1 MMHKLLLISLC
12 LFSSVSWGN
21 CDGDCVNGYGAYSS
35 PNGYKYVGQWKGGAI
50 TGQGTLTYA
59 DGSTYVGQFK
69 NNKQHGSGTRKWA
82 DGNTYAGQWTE
93 GVITGQGTLTSVNGS
108 TYVGQFKDDK
118 LHGSGTYTWPDGR
131 KYIGQFKDHKIVPGQ
146 GVEYLPDGRNLF
158 FYGSKVRLRSAL
170 GKVLRNNVPS
180 EELKAIRSE
189 AVEYKRRAEDKL
201 VREQQEKDRQLTQER
216 QRIRK
221 QISGIQLKLI
231 EHRYLIGT
239 ADGIAG
245 VKTVNAIR
253 EFYTDSNLKRP
264 DYDDYMTI
272 IQDLG
277 LALLR
282 PNGDCPSDST
292 VARGFSVCMTFN
304 EY

>member
-1 MMHKLLLISLC
+1 MNVKAIIFLIGVC
-12 LFSSVSWGN
+12 LYSNLGWTS
-21 CDGDCVNGYGAYSS
+21 CIGDCDNGEGTYTWPDGSQYI
-35 PNGYKYVGQWKGGAI
+35 GQWEGGAMN
-50 TGQGTLTYA
+50 GRGTHIWA
-59 DGSTYVGQFK
+59 SGSKYVGQFK
-69 NNKQHGSGTRKWA
+69 GDIMYGRGTVTWPSGNK
-82 DGNTYAGQWTE
+82 Y
-93 GVITGQGTLTSVNGS
+93 TGQVKGQKLDGEGTFS
-108 TYVGQFKDDK
+108 
-118 LHGSGTYTWPDGR
+118 WPDGR
-131 KYIGQFKDHKIVPGQ
+131 KYIGQFKDGQIVLGQ

-189 AVEYKRRAEDKL
+189 AVKYKRRAEDKL

-221 QISGIQLKLI
+221 QISGIQLQLI

-264 DYDDYMTI
+264 DYDEYLTI

>member
-1 MMHKLLLISLC
+1 MNVKAIFFLIGVC
-12 LFSSVSWGN
+12 LYSNLGWTS
-21 CDGDCVNGYGAYSS
+21 CIGDCDNGEGTYTWPDGSQYI
-35 PNGYKYVGQWKGGAI
+35 GQWEGGAKN
-50 TGQGTLTYA
+50 GRGTHIWA
-59 DGSTYVGQFK
+59 SGNKYVGQFK
-69 NNKQHGSGTRKWA
+69 GNIMYGTGTFTWPSGYK
-82 DGNTYAGQWTE
+82 Y
-93 GVITGQGTLTSVNGS
+93 TGQIKGQKLDGEGT
-108 TYVGQFKDDK
+108 F
-118 LHGSGTYTWPDGR
+118 TWPDGR
-131 KYIGQFKDHKIVPGQ
+131 KYIGQFKDDKIVPGQ

-158 FYGSKVRLRSAL
+158 FYGNKVRLRSAL

-253 EFYTDSNLKRP
+253 EFYTDSNVKRP